1 MMFEN
6 YKFYII
12 QDKISTLELD
22 KLKKE
27 ILRNGGAV
35 VDAISDA
42 TLILS
47 AVQSPFRIE
56 RCVPLDSISV
66 PIVKTQWIHAC
77 AQQEKMVDMQLY
89 VIDLDKFIRDL
100 KAKVSPTAAIPLITL
115 TQSPGKVQS
124 SPTLL
129 HLNSKTRPDGS
140 TLGSPPTVNRQ
151 LTGKRPRSRSKS
163 SNSSS
168 DNDDVSLSPSKKA
181 QSLNHYSDLLDPAFR
196 NSAYECQHP
205 TPLHGPND
213 DLVAEFMV
221 IRDCRQCDGNET
233 SALSYSKTIAS
244 IRAYTRR
251 IESVKEAEQIVNVGS
266 KTAKMI
272 GEFLKYGYIVEAEK
286 LRRDQKYTALMKLM
300 KVYGAGSKVA
310 NQWYQLGYRDIHEL
324 LDYPK
329 LSQNQRVW
337 IENAKDLL
345 TPIDREEGEQIAGI
359 VKQLIEEVE
368 PGCKVEVTGGYKRGK
383 ELSYDLDILIC
394 PSENGG
400 GQTSTLLQRIIDK
413 MRQQKLFDHIFHLAS
428 GNMANPERIISHNNI
443 MDRLDKAFLLFG
455 NPGKLNDA
463 GLPIARQVDLI
474 VTEPQSWATALLGW
488 TGSRQFER
496 SIRRYAKDVGFHLNS
511 HGLYDLS
518 TGKYIPTRSEEDIF
532 NSIGLQYLDPTLRNC

>member
-12 QDKISTLELD
+12 KDKISTLELD

-27 ILRNGGAV
+27 IQSNGGAV

-42 TLILS
+42 TLSLS
-47 AVQSPFRIE
+47 AVQSPYRIE

-66 PIVKTQWIHAC
+66 PIVKTQWIHIC
-77 AQQEKMVDMQLY
+77 AEQKKVVDMQPYL
-89 VIDLDKFIRDL
+89 IDLDKFIRDL
-100 KAKVSPTAAIPLITL
+100 KAKVSPTAAIPQITL
-115 TQSPGKVQS
+115 TQSPGKVQL

-129 HLNSKTRPDGS
+129 RSNNKTSPDGS
-140 TLGSPPTVNRQ
+140 TLGSPSSVSRQ

-168 DNDDVSLSPSKKA
+168 DNDDVSLSPSKRI
-181 QSLNHYSDLLDPAFR
+181 QTHNHQSDLLDPAFR

-233 SALSYSKTIAS
+233 SALRNRLLMLAP
-244 IRAYTRR
+244 
-251 IESVKEAEQIVNVGS
+251 
-266 KTAKMI
+266 KMI
-272 GEFLKYGYIVEAEK
+272 GEFLKHGYIVEAEK
-286 LRRDQKYTALMKLM
+286 LRRDQKYKALMRLM

-345 TPIDREEGEQIAGI
+345 TPIDRVEGASIAGI

-383 ELSYDLDILIC
+383 ELSNDLDILIC

-400 GQTSTLLQRIIDK
+400 GQTSTLLHRIIDK

-428 GNMANPERIISHNNI
+428 GNMANPERMISHNNI
-443 MDRLDKAFLLFG
+443 MDRLDKAFLLFR

-518 TGKYIPTRSEEDIF
+518 TGKYIPTRTEEDIF
-532 NSIGLQYLDPTLRNC
+532 QTIGLQYLDPTLRNC